1 MSFLASGYVA
11 VMMPIG
17 DISFFYSNI
26 RSGVLLLRI
35 NCIFGFQ
42 ITLVCVYILM
52 LYLLCI
58 STNDSSAPVSVK
70 DCKFQASD
78 MALIL

>member
-42 ITLVCVYILM
+42 ITSGVH
-52 LYLLCI
+52 LYFDVI
-58 STNDSSAPVSVK
+58 
-70 DCKFQASD
+70 F
-78 MALIL
+78 ALYFNK

>member
-26 RSGVLLLRI
+26 RSGVIVVEDKLYI
-35 NCIFGFQ
+35 WYSNYIWCASIF
-42 ITLVCVYILM
+42 
-52 LYLLCI
+52 
-58 STNDSSAPVSVK
+58 
-70 DCKFQASD
+70 
-78 MALIL
+78 